1 MATALTRWTPSD
13 LWTKRMNRV
22 FDDAFSSFLAPLVP
36 SEQIAER
43 AWMPA
48 VDIRETDESLLMT
61 AELPGMKKE
70 DVNITFENNV
80 LTISG
85 ERKFEKDEKRENY
98 HRIER
103 AYGEF
108 SRSFSVP
115 TNIDPKKVE
124 AKFHD
129 GVLEITLTKTP
140 EARPRKIEIT

>member
-1 MATALTRWTPSD
+1 MAKALTRWAPSD
-13 LWTKRMNRV
+13 LWTNRMNRM

-48 VDIRETDESLLMT
+48 VDIRETDDSLMLT
-61 AELPGMKKE
+61 AELPGMKKD
-70 DVNITFENNV
+70 DVHITFENNV
-80 LTISG
+80 LTLSG

-115 TNIDPKKVE
+115 TNIDPTKVE
-124 AKFHD
+124 AKFKD
-129 GVLEITLTKTP
+129 GVLEVKLAKSP

>member
-1 MATALTRWTPSD
+1 MAKALTRWAPSD
-13 LWTKRMNRV
+13 LWTNRMNRM

-48 VDIRETDESLLMT
+48 VDIRETDDSLVLT
-61 AELPGMKKE
+61 AELPGMKKD
-70 DVNITFENNV
+70 DVHITFENNV
-80 LTISG
+80 LTLSG

-115 TNIDPKKVE
+115 TNIDPTKVE
-124 AKFHD
+124 AKFKD
-129 GVLEITLTKTP
+129 GVLEVKLAKSP

>member
-1 MATALTRWTPSD
+1 MATALTRWAPSD
-13 LWTKRMNRV
+13 IWTNRMNRL
-22 FDDAFSSFLAPLVP
+22 FDDTFNNFLSPLVP
-36 SEQIAER
+36 SEHLAER

-48 VDIRETDESLLMT
+48 VDIRETEDSLIMT
-61 AELPGMKKE
+61 AELPGMTKE
-70 DVNITFENNV
+70 NVHITLENNV

-115 TNIDPKKVE
+115 NNIDPGKVQ
-124 AKFHD
+124 AKFSD
-129 GVLEITLTKTP
+129 GLLEVKLSKSP
-140 EARPRKIEIT
+140 EARPRKIEIS

>member
-1 MATALTRWTPSD
+1 MATALTRWAPSD
-13 LWTKRMNRV
+13 IWGSRMNRL
-22 FDDAFSSFLAPLVP
+22 FDDAFTNFLAPLIP
-36 SEQIAER
+36 SEQLAER

-48 VDIRETDESLLMT
+48 VDIRETDDSLIMT

-70 DVNITFENNV
+70 NVHITLENNV

-85 ERKFEKDEKRENY
+85 ERKFEKDENKENY

-108 SRSFSVP
+108 TRSFSVP
-115 TNIDPKKVE
+115 SNIDASKVQ

-129 GVLEITLTKTP
+129 GLLEVKLNKSP
-140 EARPRKIEIT
+140 EARPRKIEIA

>member
-1 MATALTRWTPSD
+1 MATALTRWAPSD
-13 LWTKRMNRV
+13 IWTNRMNRL
-22 FDDAFSSFLAPLVP
+22 FDDAFSNFLAPLVP
-36 SEQIAER
+36 SEQLGER

-48 VDIRETDESLLMT
+48 VDIRETDDSLIMT

-70 DVNITFENNV
+70 NVHITLENNV

-85 ERKFEKDEKRENY
+85 ERRFEKDEKKENY

-108 SRSFSVP
+108 TRSFSVP
-115 TNIDPKKVE
+115 SNIDASKVE

-129 GVLEITLTKTP
+129 GLLEVKLTKSP
-140 EARPRKIEIT
+140 EARPRKIEIA